1 VSTIALKIL
10 ELVKSL
16 PPVEQRTICAELARH
31 VSLASSPR
39 IPGLQK
45 TASGEYF
52 NPDGIPN
59 DHPFFKILEEDEAAR
74 QKDFGPPLPAF
85 D

>member
-1 VSTIALKIL
+1 MI

-16 PPVEQRTICAELARH
+16 PPEDQRAICAELARH
-31 VSLASSPR
+31 AAALRSPARRRLSRLAD
-39 IPGLQK
+39 GTYQ
-45 TASGEYF
+45 

-59 DHPFFKILEEDEAAR
+59 DHPFFKIVEEIEEERHRTPGPAAP
-74 QKDFGPPLPAF
+74 DF